1 MATLASL
8 RLAYCLARLL
18 TYVLACL
25 LTHSPRM
32 LQVMDMSQ
40 QEVDDD
46 SSSAA
51 AEQRDAI
58 HRFHIQ
64 NAPSRQARRLTR
76 GLTRNNIELGLPQI
90 DISLDADALQFE
102 CEQGA
107 NHEQHVTL
115 RNTGSASMLTVPC
128 RLARAT
134 ARHPGFLG
142 LALLTLS
149 GAPHSGGAAVPP
161 PRAEGEAGARYQP
174 RPKL

>member
-1 MATLASL
+1 
-8 RLAYCLARLL
+8 
-18 TYVLACL
+18 
-25 LTHSPRM
+25 M

-115 RNTGSASMLTVPC
+115 RNTGSSSLYFAWEQQRAAGTLGSHSAAAANSHFVLEHPTGILYPGQVHSM
-128 RLARAT
+128 
-134 ARHPGFLG
+134 
-142 LALLTLS
+142 
-149 GAPHSGGAAVPP
+149 
-161 PRAEGEAGARYQP
+161 Q
-174 RPKL
+174 

>member
-1 MATLASL
+1 MATPASL
-8 RLAYCLARLL
+8 RLAHCLARLL
-18 TYVLACL
+18 TYVPACL
-25 LTHSPRM
+25 LTHSPLM

-76 GLTRNNIELGLPQI
+76 GLTRNSFALLGLPQI
-90 DISLDADALQFE
+90 DIELDADALHFE

-134 ARHPGFLG
+134 PA
-142 LALLTLS
+142 TS
-149 GAPHSGGAAVPP
+149 TP
-161 PRAEGEAGARYQP
+161 PRLPGAGTAGSQW
-174 RPKL
+174 RPALWRRSGRAAQSRM